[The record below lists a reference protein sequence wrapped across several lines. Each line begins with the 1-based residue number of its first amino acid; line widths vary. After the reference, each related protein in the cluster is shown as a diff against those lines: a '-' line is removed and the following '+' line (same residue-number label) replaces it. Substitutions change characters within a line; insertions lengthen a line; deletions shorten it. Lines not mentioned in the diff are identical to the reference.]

1 MTYLRVTTG
10 EKGEGMRSAFTL
22 FLAAIMASCTVNVHN
37 GGSNPPGGGGGV
49 QAPDTTV
56 TRHPLTGGGT
66 VITEE
71 CGNWT
76 RHTLTGCRTE
86 TDGTLLE
93 IRPAVTRTSTGSD
106 EAVATFQVTFACRA
120 QGGSGGSIG
129 TETGPGPGSALPV
142 VTGTE
147 LIRILADRTTFGFL
161 IEDAEDFQSDWL
173 ADGTISYT
181 AVFQVEDWMM
191 RALCTAENVIAVS
204 GEPEFRLIFGND
216 ARRLM
221 QQFYDIF
228 VIHGGSA
235 PVLPVQEEAAAAD

>member
-10 EKGEGMRSAFTL
+10 EKGEGMRSVFAL
-22 FLAAIMASCTVNVHN
+22 FLTAVMASCTVNVYN
-37 GGSNPPGGGGGV
+37 GGSTPPGGGGGV
-49 QAPDTTV
+49 QVPDTIV
-56 TRHPLTGGGT
+56 TRQPLVGGGT

-71 CGNWT
+71 FGEWT
-76 RHTLTGCRTE
+76 RHTLLGCRTE

-93 IRPAVTRTSTGSD
+93 IRPAVNRTSARGGDTLT
-106 EAVATFQVTFACRA
+106 TFQITFACRA
-120 QGGSGGSIG
+120 HGGSVESIG
-129 TETGPGPGSALPV
+129 TETGPWPGSALPV

-147 LIRILADRTTFGFL
+147 LVRILADRTTFGFL

-191 RALCTAENVIAVS
+191 RALCTAGNVVAVS
-204 GEPEFRLIFGND
+204 GSPEFRLIFGDD

-228 VIHGGSA
+228 VVHGGSA
-235 PVLPVQEEAAAAD
+235 PVLPVQEGVAPVN

>member
-1 MTYLRVTTG
+1 
-10 EKGEGMRSAFTL
+10 MRTAAAALSL
-22 FLAAIMASCTVNVHN
+22 FMLASCTVNVYN
-37 GGSNPPGGGGGV
+37 GGSTPPGGGGGV
-49 QAPDTTV
+49 QVPDTT
-56 TRHPLTGGGT
+56 TSRHPLIGGGA
-66 VITEE
+66 VVTEE

-76 RHTLTGCRTE
+76 RHTLIGCRTE

-93 IRPAVTRTSTGSD
+93 IRPSVTRTLA
-106 EAVATFQVTFACRA
+106 AVGDTLTSFQVAFACRIH
-120 QGGSGGSIG
+120 GGSAESIG

-161 IEDAEDFQSDWL
+161 VEDAKDFQSDWL

-191 RALCTAENVIAVS
+191 RALCTAGNVIAVS
-204 GEPEFRLIFGND
+204 GSPEFRLIFGDD

-228 VIHGGSA
+228 VVHGGSA
-235 PVLPVQEEAAAAD
+235 PVLPVQEGAAPVN